1 MTKLSF
7 IGEEALRV
15 LRRPRGP
22 RVEAL
27 RVSLV
32 GLCEAHWAEMRGP
45 EPNSRL
51 ERALW
56 ATPPHLADLFVHLYG
71 VGEPRL
77 VSILDHL
84 RAEQALALLVLSE
97 IERGDAEGARS
108 AYTAMKLFASPS
120 ARAAHV
126 DAVLAGRGEE
136 PAPEVWLRHA
146 HRPAVWRA
154 VVGLAMQTGRWDT
167 KAVLAG
173 LQVVAQAQ
181 ARARPAERGERA
193 DERRMRRILDMLAA
207 LNLTVLR
214 ADEEGLVFA
223 LRGEEQP
230 PVSRRQ
236 LAEMLAEGLEAK

>member
-27 RVSLV
+27 RLSLA

-51 ERALW
+51 GKALW
-56 ATPPHLADLFVHLYG
+56 AVPPHLADLFVHLYG
-71 VGEPRL
+71 VGDARL
-77 VSILDHL
+77 AAILDHL
-84 RAEQALALLVLSE
+84 RPEQALALLVLTE
-97 IERGDAEGARS
+97 IERGEAEGARS
-108 AYTAMKLFASPS
+108 AYTAMRLFASPS
-120 ARAAHV
+120 ARTAHV
-126 DAVLAGRGEE
+126 GATLAGRGGQQ
-136 PAPEVWLRHA
+136 APDAWLRHA

-154 VVGLAMQTGRWDT
+154 VVGLAMQAGRWET
-167 KAVLAG
+167 NAVLAA
-173 LQVVAQAQ
+173 LRAVAQAQ
-181 ARARPAERGERA
+181 TRARAAERA
-193 DERRMRRILDMLAA
+193 DDPPLRRILDMLSE
-207 LNLTVLR
+207 LNVIVLR
-214 ADEEGLVFA
+214 ADEEGFVFA

-236 LAEMLAEGLEAK
+236 LAEMLAEGQEAQ

>member
-27 RVSLV
+27 RVSLA
-32 GLCEAHWAEMRGP
+32 GLCEAHWAEMRGV

-51 ERALW
+51 GRALW
-56 ATPPHLADLFVHLYG
+56 AIPPHLADLFVHLYG
-71 VGEPRL
+71 VGAPRL
-77 VSILDHL
+77 AAILDHL
-84 RAEQALALLVLSE
+84 RPEQALALLVLTE
-97 IERGDAEGARS
+97 IERGDAEGARK

-120 ARAAHV
+120 ARTAHV
-126 DAVLAGRGEE
+126 AAALAGRGAP
-136 PAPEVWLRHA
+136 PAPESWLRHA
-146 HRPAVWRA
+146 HRPAMWRA

-173 LQVVAQAQ
+173 LAVVARAQ
-181 ARARPAERGERA
+181 ARPAERA
-193 DERRMRRILDMLAA
+193 DEPGMRRILDMLAE

-214 ADEEGLVFA
+214 ADEEGFVFA

-236 LAEMLAEGLEAK
+236 LAEMLAEGQEGQ